1 MQFAMR
7 CRRVR
12 RCSSLTPAPSGLCA
26 AEPAAHRVGAR
37 KCRGG
42 RVPTRAWTSRRPKKI
57 STGHTPL
64 HIACQEGST
73 EVAACSLMKPVPRS
87 TRGLS
92 RASPLSTLRC
102 KRESSPRHAMT
113 KLLLQRGGA
122 TVDIEDNT
130 GRSPLHLA
138 AQNCAAGLVEALL
151 AGGASVDRESS
162 RGLTALECAIY
173 GATSSWP
180 QFHTTIEVLLAR
192 GAAFS
197 KTHKWN
203 GQTALHAVAYLG
215 RQELVARGAAKD
227 EAFYLQTG
235 DGLINQVRSMEM
247 AYEAQAAAYG
257 SARRPISWSRTC
269 GSGQPR
275 HGWMQARVAA
285 HHSAWLAAPK
295 LIGKLG
301 NVPRSCTGSGS
312 PST

>member
-1 MQFAMR
+1 
-7 CRRVR
+7 
-12 RCSSLTPAPSGLCA
+12 
-26 AEPAAHRVGAR
+26 
-37 KCRGG
+37 
-42 RVPTRAWTSRRPKKI
+42 
-57 STGHTPL
+57 
-64 HIACQEGST
+64 
-73 EVAACSLMKPVPRS
+73 MKPAPRS

-92 RASPLSTLRC
+92 RASPLSTLRS

-301 NVPRSCTGSGS
+301 NVPRSCTGSEPEYVKYHREMAVVGMGRAAAAASLADLSVHLKSQGCMKRAVAWWRQQGVVVWPPLLNESTVGERDWSSTRTGS
-312 PST
+312 WRVSR